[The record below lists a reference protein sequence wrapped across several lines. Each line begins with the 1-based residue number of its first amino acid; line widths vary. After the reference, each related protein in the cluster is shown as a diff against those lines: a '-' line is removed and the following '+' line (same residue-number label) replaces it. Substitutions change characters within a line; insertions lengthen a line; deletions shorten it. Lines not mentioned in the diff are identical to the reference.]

1 MDVIFDLPAG
11 TARVVGAMTR
21 TERFVLRGDC
31 DVLGIRFRPGALSP
45 LLDPAA
51 HELRDLAPLA
61 EDVAPRSERW
71 TELAGRLPEAPP
83 GERAAL
89 ALGAVRSWLGDA
101 APDPVVQ
108 TADGLVRRSGGRADV
123 AALAAELGLSTR
135 ALERR
140 YRRHAGIPPKLALRI
155 ERFRRAQAA
164 LDAEPDA
171 SLSTIAY
178 RCGYAD
184 QAHFTRDF
192 GDLAGVTPA
201 RWRADR
207 TGVAFVQD
215 GSSPAA

>member
-1 MDVIFDLPAG
+1 
-11 TARVVGAMTR
+11 MTR
-21 TERFVLRGDC
+21 TERFVLRGGC
-31 DVLGIRFRPGALSP
+31 DVLGIRFRPGALTP
-45 LLDPAA
+45 LLEPAA

-61 EDVAPRSERW
+61 EDVSPRSERLA
-71 TELAGRLPEAPP
+71 ELAERLPQTPP
-83 GERAAL
+83 DTRARL
-89 ALGAVRSWLGDA
+89 ALDAVRSWWGDD

-108 TADGLVRRSGGRADV
+108 MADGLVRRSGGRADV
-123 AALAAELGLSTR
+123 ASVAAQLGLSPR

-155 ERFRRAQAA
+155 ERFRRAQSV

-171 SLSTIAY
+171 SLATVAY

-192 GDLAGVTPA
+192 GDLAGATPA

-207 TGVAFVQD
+207 PGVAFVQD
-215 GSSPAA
+215 EGAPAS